1 MKKRFLIGLTCALA
15 STLSMGLLAACGGE
29 EGQKPP
35 EKLEMNPSLVLEGK
49 DITFSE
55 TLNATLND
63 LNASLEITV
72 TKPDE
77 TQTKVNAGDSFAF
90 DSIGYYTVTFVATR
104 GEGEAQERVEKKIT
118 GYIGAE
124 GERISFESVTS
135 GAAFAANT
143 DYHASHE
150 LNEEAQYIKYGKYSL
165 KGEFTEE
172 GVNGDNYLVVAFANP
187 ISAGT
192 FNQSNLFIHA
202 SEDCVVQ
209 LSVQEGEG
217 WTWIG
222 DSRTQLSE
230 GWNQVSVDFDKD
242 VSSAVTAFRCINY
255 SATNPTLYFDAIG
268 FANDWQ
274 IRAVAEADFSVNVGG
289 TVSLSDFY
297 TLVKGEGVVVTATAQ
312 KGTVNGLQ
320 YTAPNQGGQIDEITL
335 TAEKDGVEK
344 ELKITLQTKGAAKI
358 AEWNM
363 TEEEGFTV
371 DKWPTTV
378 STGFVDFAGATDGKA
393 YKIELTEN
401 SDGGWSGFKGAE
413 SHTANGAT
421 SVKLRIYAEKACTVT
436 VNLEEYGGDPWNLL
450 SDGEHNYA
458 VLQLKEGW
466 HVYTLSFTRA
476 MTYRLNQII
485 FKQPEKTDTVFYL
498 DMVTFL
504 RGESLFTDAN
514 AANETEVNEVFK
526 PVVTVQEGATYT
538 LEIVT
543 APNGSSKPTVSENG
557 FAPNA
562 LGDYTYKITV
572 SKTGYESEEYIYSV
586 TVIDTTKP
594 VIAGTPVT
602 VPTKF
607 VGESITFADLIT
619 GLTVTD
625 NYDTEGLTLTLK
637 ELKKG
642 ETSVTVEPNA
652 AQFTFAQSGNY
663 TAVFAVKDSSNNE
676 TTVGIPVKV
685 ERGIDFGNV
694 DAVEIFVGDDLVIP
708 AYTIPD
714 TAGLTVTF
722 YLDNSEITVGADR
735 NAGVQNTVGNY
746 TLKAELKKADG
757 SKIAEQTLSVKVKD
771 ITVTQNTQFVGKD
784 ITYSEVLTGTADD
797 PKATVEIK
805 VTKPDGTE
813 VTADSNAFEF
823 TAPGYYTVTF
833 TAKKGEYTSDPVE
846 VEGYVRDKGEV
857 LSFESAASG
866 AAFGTTS
873 NYRASNELN
882 TDVNFVKYGKQSL
895 KATYAADGINGDNY
909 LVIPFSASINAGRF
923 NQISLWIHA
932 SEACEVALSI
942 QNGDWAWAVGSKT
955 QLQAGWN
962 QVSVGLDKDVSSAV
976 TAFRCINYSATN
988 PTLYFDAIGFAYDW
1002 QIRAVAEADFSVNVG
1017 GTVSLSDFYTLVKG
1031 EGVVVTATAQ
1041 KGTVNGLQYTAPNQG
1056 GQIDEITLTA
1066 EKDGVEKELKITL
1079 QTKGAAK
1086 IAEWNM
1092 TEEEGFTVDKWPTT
1106 VSTGFVDFAGATDGK
1121 AYKIELTENSDGG
1134 WSGFK
1139 GAESHTANGATSVKL
1154 RIYAE
1159 KACTVTV
1166 NLEEYGGDPWNLL
1179 SDGEHNYAVLQ
1190 LKEGWHVYTL
1200 SFTRAMTYRLNQI
1213 IFKQPEKTDTV
1224 FYLDMVTFLRGES
1237 LFTDANAANETE
1249 VNEVFKPVV
1258 TVQEG
1263 ATYTLEIVTAPNGS
1277 SKPTVSEN
1285 GFAPNALGD
1294 YTYKITVSKT
1304 GYESEEYIYSVT
1316 VIDTT
1321 KPVIAGTPVT
1331 VPTKFVGESITF
1343 ADLITGLTV
1352 TDNYDTEGLTLT
1364 LKELKKGETSV
1375 TVEPNAAQF
1384 TFAQSGNYTAVF
1396 AVKDSSNNETTVGI
1410 PVKVERGIDFGNVDA
1425 VEIFVGDDLVIPA
1438 YTIPD
1443 TAGLTV
1449 TFYLDNSEITVGAD
1463 RNAGV
1468 QNTVGNYTLKAEL
1481 KKADGSKIAEQTL
1494 SVKVKDITVTQN
1506 TQFVGKDIT
1515 YSEVLTGTADDPKAT
1530 VEIKVTK
1537 PDGTEVTADSNAFEF
1552 TAPGYYTVTFTAKKG
1567 EYTSDPVEVEGYVRD
1582 AGEAISFEGVT
1593 GSDYLNTNSDTHGIN
1608 TDLTYVKFGKQS
1620 LKATIAAN
1628 GESWVS
1634 SLKATLKVGK
1644 ANQVT
1649 MWIYANKACTIG
1661 VGVQN
1666 GGTWTTSAKMEKT
1679 LAQGWNQITVAF
1691 ETAIQ
1696 ETESFAAF
1704 LIANKSEEEV
1714 TLYLDDISFAYEWQ
1728 ILEKADAAKE
1738 VDANGTL
1745 DLTTLYTLIEGEGV
1759 EVTATA
1765 EAGKGTVN
1773 GMQFTAPAEGGS
1785 TVTVTL
1791 TAIKNGETKTLA
1803 LQVYIKGTETILK
1816 TFDMGTNNDEIN
1828 WSAWMGGVLVSS
1840 PIEEEKDGATTWK
1853 FDLTGNDAWANIT
1866 PKEASACSGATFIKL
1881 RIYAEQVTS
1890 VKFNFGANGW
1900 AIAPVGGSGQT
1911 ISLEAGWNDVVVE
1924 FSGPQTFTSFDQ
1936 IQLAHAEGSAS
1947 VFWLDSF
1954 SFGKK

>member
-49 DITFSE
+49 DVTFRE
-55 TLNATLND
+55 ALNATLND
-63 LNASLEITV
+63 KNASLEITV

-104 GEGEAQERVEKKIT
+104 GEGEAQERVEKKVT

-498 DMVTFL
+498 DTVTFL
-504 RGESLFTDAN
+504 RGESLFTDAD

-562 LGDYTYKITV
+562 LGTYTYKIIV
-572 SKTGYESEEYIYSV
+572 SKMGYESEEYTYSV
-586 TVIDTTKP
+586 TVTDTTKP
-594 VIAGTPVT
+594 VIAGTPMS

-625 NYDTEGLTLTLK
+625 NYDGGLTLAFK
-637 ELKKG
+637 EMKKG
-642 ETSVTVEPNA
+642 ETTVTVETNA
-652 AQFTFAQSGNY
+652 TQFTFAQSGNY
-663 TAVFAVKDSSNNE
+663 TVIFAVKDASNNE
-676 TTVGIPVKV
+676 ETVEIPVKV
-685 ERGIDFGNV
+685 EGGIDFGDV
-694 DAVEIFVGDDLVIP
+694 DTVEIFVGDDLVIP
-708 AYTIPD
+708 VYTIPD
-714 TAGLTVTF
+714 TEGLTVTF
-722 YLDNSEITVGADR
+722 YLNDSEITVEADR

-784 ITYSEVLTGTADD
+784 ITYSEVLSGTADD

-846 VEGYVRDKGEV
+846 VEGYVRDKGEAI
-857 LSFESAASG
+857 SYEG
-866 AAFGTTS
+866 MTS
-873 NYRASNELN
+873 
-882 TDVNFVKYGKQSL
+882 TDVN
-895 KATYAADGINGDNY
+895 NG
-909 LVIPFSASINAGRF
+909 
-923 NQISLWIHA
+923 
-932 SEACEVALSI
+932 E
-942 QNGDWAWAVGSKT
+942 
-955 QLQAGWN
+955 
-962 QVSVGLDKDVSSAV
+962 
-976 TAFRCINYSATN
+976 
-988 PTLYFDAIGFAYDW
+988 
-1002 QIRAVAEADFSVNVG
+1002 
-1017 GTVSLSDFYTLVKG
+1017 
-1031 EGVVVTATAQ
+1031 
-1041 KGTVNGLQYTAPNQG
+1041 
-1056 GQIDEITLTA
+1056 
-1066 EKDGVEKELKITL
+1066 
-1079 QTKGAAK
+1079 
-1086 IAEWNM
+1086 
-1092 TEEEGFTVDKWPTT
+1092 
-1106 VSTGFVDFAGATDGK
+1106 
-1121 AYKIELTENSDGG
+1121 
-1134 WSGFK
+1134 
-1139 GAESHTANGATSVKL
+1139 
-1154 RIYAE
+1154 
-1159 KACTVTV
+1159 
-1166 NLEEYGGDPWNLL
+1166 
-1179 SDGEHNYAVLQ
+1179 
-1190 LKEGWHVYTL
+1190 
-1200 SFTRAMTYRLNQI
+1200 
-1213 IFKQPEKTDTV
+1213 
-1224 FYLDMVTFLRGES
+1224 
-1237 LFTDANAANETE
+1237 
-1249 VNEVFKPVV
+1249 
-1258 TVQEG
+1258 
-1263 ATYTLEIVTAPNGS
+1263 
-1277 SKPTVSEN
+1277 
-1285 GFAPNALGD
+1285 
-1294 YTYKITVSKT
+1294 
-1304 GYESEEYIYSVT
+1304 
-1316 VIDTT
+1316 
-1321 KPVIAGTPVT
+1321 
-1331 VPTKFVGESITF
+1331 
-1343 ADLITGLTV
+1343 
-1352 TDNYDTEGLTLT
+1352 
-1364 LKELKKGETSV
+1364 
-1375 TVEPNAAQF
+1375 
-1384 TFAQSGNYTAVF
+1384 
-1396 AVKDSSNNETTVGI
+1396 
-1410 PVKVERGIDFGNVDA
+1410 
-1425 VEIFVGDDLVIPA
+1425 
-1438 YTIPD
+1438 
-1443 TAGLTV
+1443 
-1449 TFYLDNSEITVGAD
+1449 
-1463 RNAGV
+1463 
-1468 QNTVGNYTLKAEL
+1468 
-1481 KKADGSKIAEQTL
+1481 
-1494 SVKVKDITVTQN
+1494 
-1506 TQFVGKDIT
+1506 
-1515 YSEVLTGTADDPKAT
+1515 
-1530 VEIKVTK
+1530 
-1537 PDGTEVTADSNAFEF
+1537 
-1552 TAPGYYTVTFTAKKG
+1552 
-1567 EYTSDPVEVEGYVRD
+1567 
-1582 AGEAISFEGVT
+1582 
-1593 GSDYLNTNSDTHGIN
+1593 IN
-1608 TDLTYVKFGKQS
+1608 TDLAYVKFGKQS
-1620 LKATIAAN
+1620 FKQTISAN
-1628 GESWVS
+1628 LDAWTS
-1634 SLKATLKVGK
+1634 TLVKPLSVGK
-1644 ANQVT
+1644 ANQIT
-1649 MWIYANKACTIG
+1649 LWIYADKACT
-1661 VGVQN
+1661 VGIKVQKEN
-1666 GGTWTTSAKMEKT
+1666 PWAVTDQSEKT
-1679 LAQGWNQITVAF
+1679 LIQGWNQITVAF
-1691 ETAIQ
+1691 EAAIQ
-1696 ETESFAAF
+1696 GAETFGG
-1704 LIANKSEEEV
+1704 LNIANKGNEQV

-1791 TAIKNGETKTLA
+1791 TASKNGETKTLA
-1803 LQVYIKGTETILK
+1803 LQVYVKGTETILK

-1936 IQLAHAEGSAS
+1936 IQLAHAEGSTS

>member
-104 GEGEAQERVEKKIT
+104 GEGEAQERVEKKVT

-172 GVNGDNYLVVAFANP
+172 GVNGDNYLVVAFVNP

-498 DMVTFL
+498 DTVTFL
-504 RGESLFTDAN
+504 RGESLFTDAD

-572 SKTGYESEEYIYSV
+572 SKTGYESEEYTYSV

-619 GLTVTD
+619 GLTITD
-625 NYDTEGLTLTLK
+625 NYDTGLSLSLK
-637 ELKKG
+637 ELRKG
-642 ETSVTVEPNA
+642 EHTETVESGA
-652 AQFTFAQSGNY
+652 TEFTFTQSGNY
-663 TAVFAVKDSSNNE
+663 TAVFSVKDSSNNE
-676 TTVGIPVKV
+676 TTVEIPVKV
-685 ERGIDFGNV
+685 EGGIDFGAV
-694 DAVEIFVGDDLVIP
+694 DTVEIFVGDNLVVP
-708 AYTIPD
+708 EYTIPD
-714 TAGLTVTF
+714 TEGLTVTF
-722 YLDNSEITVGADR
+722 YLDNSEITVGSDR

-757 SKIAEQTLSVKVKD
+757 TKIAEQTLTVKVKD
-771 ITVTQNTQFVGKD
+771 ITVTQNTQFVGED
-784 ITYSEVLTGTADD
+784 VTYSEVLSGTADD

-805 VTKPDGTE
+805 VTKPDGET
-813 VTADSNAFEF
+813 VTADESAFAF
-823 TAPGYYTVTF
+823 DAAGWYTVTF

-866 AAFGTTS
+866 ADFGTTS

-942 QNGDWAWAVGSKT
+942 QNGDLAWAVGSKT

-962 QVSVGLDKDVSSAV
+962 QVSVGLDKEDSTVINAL
-976 TAFRCINYSATN
+976 RCVNYSMIA
-988 PTLYFDAIGFAYDW
+988 PTLYFDAICFAYDW
-1002 QIRAVAEADFSVNVG
+1002 HI
-1017 GTVSLSDFYTLVKG
+1017 VSNL
-1031 EGVVVTATAQ
+1031 
-1041 KGTVNGLQYTAPNQG
+1041 
-1056 GQIDEITLTA
+1056 
-1066 EKDGVEKELKITL
+1066 
-1079 QTKGAAK
+1079 
-1086 IAEWNM
+1086 
-1092 TEEEGFTVDKWPTT
+1092 
-1106 VSTGFVDFAGATDGK
+1106 
-1121 AYKIELTENSDGG
+1121 
-1134 WSGFK
+1134 
-1139 GAESHTANGATSVKL
+1139 NGATQVD
-1154 RIYAE
+1154 
-1159 KACTVTV
+1159 V
-1166 NLEEYGGDPWNLL
+1166 N
-1179 SDGEHNYAVLQ
+1179 A
-1190 LKEGWHVYTL
+1190 
-1200 SFTRAMTYRLNQI
+1200 
-1213 IFKQPEKTDTV
+1213 
-1224 FYLDMVTFLRGES
+1224 
-1237 LFTDANAANETE
+1237 
-1249 VNEVFKPVV
+1249 
-1258 TVQEG
+1258 
-1263 ATYTLEIVTAPNGS
+1263 
-1277 SKPTVSEN
+1277 
-1285 GFAPNALGD
+1285 
-1294 YTYKITVSKT
+1294 
-1304 GYESEEYIYSVT
+1304 
-1316 VIDTT
+1316 
-1321 KPVIAGTPVT
+1321 
-1331 VPTKFVGESITF
+1331 
-1343 ADLITGLTV
+1343 
-1352 TDNYDTEGLTLT
+1352 
-1364 LKELKKGETSV
+1364 
-1375 TVEPNAAQF
+1375 
-1384 TFAQSGNYTAVF
+1384 
-1396 AVKDSSNNETTVGI
+1396 
-1410 PVKVERGIDFGNVDA
+1410 
-1425 VEIFVGDDLVIPA
+1425 
-1438 YTIPD
+1438 
-1443 TAGLTV
+1443 
-1449 TFYLDNSEITVGAD
+1449 
-1463 RNAGV
+1463 
-1468 QNTVGNYTLKAEL
+1468 
-1481 KKADGSKIAEQTL
+1481 
-1494 SVKVKDITVTQN
+1494 
-1506 TQFVGKDIT
+1506 
-1515 YSEVLTGTADDPKAT
+1515 
-1530 VEIKVTK
+1530 
-1537 PDGTEVTADSNAFEF
+1537 
-1552 TAPGYYTVTFTAKKG
+1552 
-1567 EYTSDPVEVEGYVRD
+1567 
-1582 AGEAISFEGVT
+1582 
-1593 GSDYLNTNSDTHGIN
+1593 
-1608 TDLTYVKFGKQS
+1608 
-1620 LKATIAAN
+1620 
-1628 GESWVS
+1628 
-1634 SLKATLKVGK
+1634 
-1644 ANQVT
+1644 
-1649 MWIYANKACTIG
+1649 
-1661 VGVQN
+1661 
-1666 GGTWTTSAKMEKT
+1666 
-1679 LAQGWNQITVAF
+1679 
-1691 ETAIQ
+1691 
-1696 ETESFAAF
+1696 
-1704 LIANKSEEEV
+1704 
-1714 TLYLDDISFAYEWQ
+1714 
-1728 ILEKADAAKE
+1728 
-1738 VDANGTL
+1738 TL
-1745 DLTTLYTLIEGEGV
+1745 DLTTLYTLIGGELAEGV
-1759 EVTATA
+1759 TVTASA
-1765 EAGKGTVN
+1765 DKG
-1773 GMQFTAPAEGGS
+1773 APAEGGS

-1791 TAIKNGETKTLA
+1791 TASKNGETKTLA
-1803 LQVYIKGTETILK
+1803 LQVYVKGTETILK

-1936 IQLAHAEGSAS
+1936 IQLAHAEGSTS